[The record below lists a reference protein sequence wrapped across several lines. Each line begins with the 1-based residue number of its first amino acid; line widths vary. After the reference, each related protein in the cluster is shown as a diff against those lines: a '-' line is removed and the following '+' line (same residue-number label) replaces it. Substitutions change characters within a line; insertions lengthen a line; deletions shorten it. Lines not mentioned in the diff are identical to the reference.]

1 MKYTKIKRGD
11 FAYYVSESVM
21 THYYNDDESAFCSH
35 GHYRMMEMSDFVVHV
50 PSQRLE
56 KCRYAG
62 EMMIDRL
69 LGIDGNDLIPTLVFD
84 EAH

>member
-11 FAYYVSESVM
+11 FAYYVNKLVM
-21 THYYNDDESAFCSH
+21 EHNYRNDEFAFCSN
-35 GHYRMMEMSDFVVHV
+35 GHRRMMEMSDFVVHV

-56 KCRYAG
+56 KSRYTG

-69 LGIDGNDLIPTLVFD
+69 LGIRENDSILAPAVN